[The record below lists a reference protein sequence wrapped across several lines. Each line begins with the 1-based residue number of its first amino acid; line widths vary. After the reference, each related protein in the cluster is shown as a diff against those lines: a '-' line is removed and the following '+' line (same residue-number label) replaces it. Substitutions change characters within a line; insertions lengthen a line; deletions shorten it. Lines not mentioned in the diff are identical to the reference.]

1 MEIIG
6 KFWKF
11 LQKME
16 KNGNWKIKNKKIK
29 ESKKNKKSKFQIKIF
44 KKKSRKY

>member
-16 KNGNWKIKNKKIK
+16 KNGNWKIKNKKNKRIQ
-29 ESKKNKKSKFQIKIF
+29 KK
-44 KKKSRKY
+44 

>member
-16 KNGNWKIKNKKIK
+16 KNGNLKIKNKKIK
-29 ESKKNKKSKFQIKIF
+29 ESKKNKKSKF
-44 KKKSRKY
+44 

>member
-16 KNGNWKIKNKKIK
+16 KNGNWKTKNKRIK
-29 ESKKNKKSKFQIKIF
+29 ESKKIKKVNF
-44 KKKSRKY
+44 R

>member
-29 ESKKNKKSKFQIKIF
+29 ESKKNKKINF
-44 KKKSRKY
+44 R